1 MTASASTYESAYTPG
16 DFFAPP
22 SFHQDG
28 SDRISAFVSTGSRRH
43 PVAHSLRSNSIS
55 LGASALSSRT
65 DSSRLHGHSQSV
77 IVVDNPDAP
86 AMDIRVVTRAQT
98 VEPSMPAMPHRT
110 VLHMSDTNLQALDS
124 PRSGAP
130 EFFPIPSNASLMHS
144 SSSRFGVTPASV
156 RSVDS
161 QHERQTKS
169 VPRHDTTPDVEN
181 GLMTIDES
189 GSIPDV
195 FMQRNLV

>member
-1 MTASASTYESAYTPG
+1 MTASTSAYEPVYDPG
-16 DFFAPP
+16 ESFLPS
-22 SFHQDG
+22 SFHQDA
-28 SDRISAFVSTGSRRH
+28 SDRVSTFVSTGSRRH

-55 LGASALSSRT
+55 LGASALSTRT

-77 IVVDNPDAP
+77 LVVDNPDAP

-98 VEPSMPAMPHRT
+98 VEPSMPALPHRT
-110 VLHMSDTNLQALDS
+110 VSHMSDTTLQALDS
-124 PRSGAP
+124 PRNAA

-144 SSSRFGVTPASV
+144 SSSRFGVTPTSA
-156 RSVDS
+156 RSSDS
-161 QHERQTKS
+161 QHERQAKS
-169 VPRHDTTPDVEN
+169 VARHDTTPDVDN

-195 FMQRNLV
+195 FMQRSLV